1 MNTLTK
7 QFSDALKREGK
18 TITGYYN
25 YLNYT
30 CIFRKNKNPNS
41 ENEYLTIFYETDTII
56 EQGQILTY
64 GGKNYLVLNQE
75 SVENDIYF
83 RSDLKECNTRL
94 LVGINGIGHY
104 VPCFSS
110 DLKSP
115 LPNVGQVITT
125 LDGNIELM
133 TEDNEISRNI
143 LINNEYIFMGG
154 TYQVINKLIKS
165 GIYYFYMQ
173 RITTAEPVYTLNAST
188 DLDTYSV
195 DDTVQISI
203 SPLVD
208 GISDPEA
215 TITCTSSDTS
225 IATVTNKGLITCID
239 DGSVTITVTWLE
251 TNLTKTVMLTVKD
264 NAPPVYIVTITGD
277 WTDYEQI
284 VGIEYTFSAT
294 IKDNLGNPVTP
305 YNLVYSTGNYEVAG
319 MASEVVLIDNHDGTG
334 KMTFGDFDN
343 LDYLGR
349 TFDLIC
355 SDTLSGFTGKVTL
368 TVVGLF

>member
-1 MNTLTK
+1 
-7 QFSDALKREGK
+7 
-18 TITGYYN
+18 
-25 YLNYT
+25 
-30 CIFRKNKNPNS
+30 
-41 ENEYLTIFYETDTII
+41 
-56 EQGQILTY
+56 
-64 GGKNYLVLNQE
+64 
-75 SVENDIYF
+75 
-83 RSDLKECNTRL
+83 
-94 LVGINGIGHY
+94 
-104 VPCFSS
+104 
-110 DLKSP
+110 
-115 LPNVGQVITT
+115 
-125 LDGNIELM
+125 
-133 TEDNEISRNI
+133 
-143 LINNEYIFMGG
+143 
-154 TYQVINKLIKS
+154 
-165 GIYYFYMQ
+165 
-173 RITTAEPVYTLNAST
+173 
-188 DLDTYSV
+188 
-195 DDTVQISI
+195 
-203 SPLVD
+203 LVD